1 MSAKTVKAAFVS
13 SMPVLMGYLTMGMA
27 FGILLSTQVK
37 GANGLTAAVMSFF
50 TISGSMQFAAV
61 EMLRNAD
68 AFSLVLTAVLALV
81 INIRYAVYG
90 LPFLRTFRPYPR
102 PLKYYLVGTLTDETY
117 AIETQDRRRGREKRV
132 YLFCVAFFD
141 HMYWVAGSVA
151 GAVLGNLLPFDTSG
165 VDFAMAALFI
175 VVLVDLCRDAD
186 NRIPAVI
193 GGSVTAAVLAV
204 FVAVSPGHVNK
215 MLLPAMAVTIA
226 LLLVLRGK
234 LQKPRE
240 ERK

>member
-1 MSAKTVKAAFVS
+1 MSAKTVRAAFVS

-37 GANGLTAAVMSFF
+37 GADALTAAVMSFF

-68 AFSLVLTAVLALV
+68 GYSLALTAVLALV

-102 PLKYYLVGTLTDETY
+102 LLRYYLIGTLTDETY

-141 HMYWVAGSVA
+141 HMYWVIGSVA

-193 GGSVTAAVLAV
+193 GGSVTAAVLAL
-204 FVAVSPGHVNK
+204 FLAAAPGHVNK
-215 MLLPAMAVTIA
+215 LLLPAMALTIA
-226 LLLVLRGK
+226 LLLALRRK
-234 LQKPRE
+234 LQTPRE
-240 ERK
+240 GSR

>member
-1 MSAKTVKAAFVS
+1 MSAKTVRAAFVS

-27 FGILLSTQVK
+27 FGILLSTQVR
-37 GANGLTAAVMSFF
+37 GADGLTAAVMSFF

-68 AFSLVLTAVLALV
+68 AYSLALTAVLALV
-81 INIRYAVYG
+81 INIRYTVYG

-102 PLKYYLVGTLTDETY
+102 PLKYYLIGTLTDETY

-141 HMYWVAGSVA
+141 HMYWVVGSVA
-151 GAVLGNLLPFDTSG
+151 GAVLGSLLPFDTSG

-204 FVAVSPGHVNK
+204 FVAFSPGHVNK
-215 MLLPAMAVTIA
+215 LLLPAMAVTIA
-226 LLLVLRGK
+226 LLLALRGK
-234 LQKPRE
+234 LQKARE
-240 ERK
+240 EGK